1 MYIRTEVCIQSGL
14 NKSYKYFSNTTTSSN
29 IIISVI
35 FTNSRIYYINILHT
49 ALYTYIYTLYFKRIL
64 LWTFPIH
71 GLVYKELHSINTIHK
86 WLFKT
91 IDDQKNHIFSLDDMT
106 SYKQSFS
113 FFIIVRCPAMNC
125 CIQANNE
132 LLNFSD
138 ARRIVRL
145 KIFVLFLSSH

>member
-49 ALYTYIYTLYFKRIL
+49 ALYTYIYTLYFKHIL

-91 IDDQKNHIFSLDDMT
+91 IGDPKNHIFYLTNNLSAFSL
-106 SYKQSFS
+106 
-113 FFIIVRCPAMNC
+113 
-125 CIQANNE
+125 
-132 LLNFSD
+132 LLG
-138 ARRIVRL
+138 VQQ
-145 KIFVLFLSSH
+145 